1 MIQQLEGFESMS
13 MWKVSYY
20 KRENGGIK
28 TALFESKI
36 EAEEFAKLIGANVN
50 PWKWKVLCEE

>member
-1 MIQQLEGFESMS
+1 MS

-20 KRENGGIK
+20 ERENGCIK